1 MQLKKSRKANLE
13 NYRSIFLMVGI
24 ALSLILV
31 TEIIQWQTEYA
42 KPKKPQDRPVVL
54 EAGINI
60 PLTYPDKPELPKRQK
75 LNPNLRPKI
84 STKLNPVPNNK
95 PVPDQ
100 GKIDLGSLNLDTISS
115 EGNVEV
121 PDPVLPIFVQNMA
134 RPKNCAELRD
144 KEEQMRCFNQW
155 VTSYMTQ
162 EIQYPHLL
170 RTMGVEEKLFM
181 QIIIDEL
188 GRVDSVKVMRGEE
201 PEFIAEA
208 KRVLQSMPEFEPA
221 TQQGNPVPVK
231 IIIPVNFKLQ

>member
-1 MQLKKSRKANLE
+1 
-13 NYRSIFLMVGI
+13 
-24 ALSLILV
+24 
-31 TEIIQWQTEYA
+31 
-42 KPKKPQDRPVVL
+42 
-54 EAGINI
+54 
-60 PLTYPDKPELPKRQK
+60 
-75 LNPNLRPKI
+75 
-84 STKLNPVPNNK
+84 
-95 PVPDQ
+95 
-100 GKIDLGSLNLDTISS
+100 
-115 EGNVEV
+115 
-121 PDPVLPIFVQNMA
+121 
-134 RPKNCAELRD
+134 
-144 KEEQMRCFNQW
+144 
-155 VTSYMTQ
+155 MTQ